1 MIFSKGDIV
10 IIPVPFT
17 DNRGYKLRP
26 AVVISND
33 TVHQTGDVMIVQ
45 ITSKRK
51 QDNLSISLTNNDVT
65 ENLPV
70 KSYIRAHKIFVI
82 EQKLIKGI
90 VSHLKP
96 SKYTELTA
104 ALELG
109 EGQFIEFKELPDKN
123 LPKEMVAF
131 ANASGGV
138 IYLGITDNG
147 KIKGIETIKQ
157 AEITDTGYCPQ
168 LRPASCCA
176 H

>member
-45 ITSKRK
+45 ITSKQK

-65 ENLPV
+65 DNLPT
-70 KSYIRAHKIFVI
+70 KSYIRVHKIFVL

-90 VSHLKP
+90 VSGLKP
-96 SKYTELTA
+96 SKYQELI
-104 ALELG
+104 G
-109 EGQFIEFKELPDKN
+109 R
-123 LPKEMVAF
+123 
-131 ANASGGV
+131 
-138 IYLGITDNG
+138 
-147 KIKGIETIKQ
+147 IKQ
-157 AEITDTGYCPQ
+157 IID
-168 LRPASCCA
+168 
-176 H
+176 